1 MLLGRIQV
9 LSDTYIQRRQMG
21 ALRGVAIFTDSF
33 KRAVLK
39 GNKGAEDKALSSA
52 QNLKQTLLKS

>member
-1 MLLGRIQV
+1 
-9 LSDTYIQRRQMG
+9 MG